1 MIKKITFSLL
11 LISTIS
17 FAQNLKVKKDL
28 ILLDANP
35 IAKITNEKG
44 VYTFQNLD
52 GTPIYKMNIV
62 YSKLDEETRD
72 NYILLKDANNLERKV
87 ELNYEV
93 SSAFANDEKI
103 VVQNS
108 FNKYG
113 ILNSNGINKAKLEEF
128 LNNTDYKREL
138 SPEKIAI
145 IEANKRV
152 KEFNPFVNSNGEV
165 LKGGNNGTKVGYIK
179 GVKTPFSG
187 MSYMISDKNSENLTF
202 YNLNNQKV
210 AEFNSNS
217 FKVTTV
223 NGSSYTF
230 NKGQGGM
237 TPNFVSLGQVLSRII
252 KLDENFGK

>member
-1 MIKKITFSLL
+1 MIKKITFTLI
-11 LISTIS
+11 LISSIS

-44 VYTFQNLD
+44 VYIFQNLD

-72 NYILLKDANNLERKV
+72 NYILLKDVNNPERKV

-113 ILNSNGINKAKLEEF
+113 ILNSTGINKTKLDEL
-128 LNNTDYKREL
+128 LNNTGYKREL
-138 SPEKIAI
+138 SPEKAAI
-145 IEANKRV
+145 MEANKRV
-152 KEFNPFVNSNGEV
+152 KEFNPFVNSNGEI

-179 GVKTPFSG
+179 GVKIPFPGISH
-187 MSYMISDKNSENLTF
+187 MISDKNSENLSF
-202 YNLNNQKV
+202 YNSNNEKV
-210 AEFNSNS
+210 ANFNSTS
-217 FKVTTV
+217 FKIDLS

-230 NKGQGGM
+230 NKSQGGM
-237 TPNFVSLGQVLSRII
+237 GTNFISLGQVLSRII

>member
-128 LNNTDYKREL
+128 
-138 SPEKIAI
+138 
-145 IEANKRV
+145 
-152 KEFNPFVNSNGEV
+152 
-165 LKGGNNGTKVGYIK
+165 
-179 GVKTPFSG
+179 
-187 MSYMISDKNSENLTF
+187 
-202 YNLNNQKV
+202 
-210 AEFNSNS
+210 
-217 FKVTTV
+217 
-223 NGSSYTF
+223 
-230 NKGQGGM
+230 
-237 TPNFVSLGQVLSRII
+237 
-252 KLDENFGK
+252 